1 MPFAYSLDIEMI
13 DKLLGRAELK
23 ARIDELEDENERLR
37 RRYEA
42 ESERRSE
49 AATAR
54 QRAEREQN
62 QLEDRI
68 AQLEGELERLE
79 AERAHAHD
87 DGHAIEP
94 RRRGRL
100 RGAELTAVLDR
111 LESVR
116 TEPEGAL
123 TATIPAEWAISDGVP
138 DVLEELLGGRSALL
152 EDAAPAVVYADD
164 AQLVSVA
171 LSPPIDPSVAG
182 SESGRSENS
191 TAPQGRSA
199 DPQAVTL
206 EWGDRFRV
214 DRSWFCPR
222 GEFTLALV
230 RADLFALGVY
240 EGDERIDYHGFESD
254 VKGSHSKGGFSQG
267 RFERIREGQIAD
279 HLERCRDALA
289 SHRTG
294 PLYLVGQREAV
305 SRLVENWGV
314 DPEATAAVDAT
325 GKPKPAL
332 EDAFRSFFTTE
343 LLVV

>member
-1 MPFAYSLDIEMI
+1 MI

-42 ESERRSE
+42 ESDRRSE

-62 QLEDRI
+62 QLQDRI

-79 AERAHAHD
+79 AEHEHARD
-87 DGHAIEP
+87 DGHAVEP
-94 RRRGRL
+94 RRRDRL

-116 TEPEGAL
+116 TKPEGAL
-123 TATIPAEWAISDGVP
+123 TATLPANWELSDGVP
-138 DVLEELLGGRSALL
+138 DPLTDIFGDRTVLL
-152 EDAAPAVVYADD
+152 EDVAPAVVYADD
-164 AQLVSVA
+164 AQLISVE
-171 LSPPIDPSVAG
+171 LSPPIDPSVA
-182 SESGRSENS
+182 ESGSGQS
-191 TAPQGRSA
+191 GKPATANRRSA
-199 DPQAVTL
+199 NAETVTL

-214 DRSWFCPR
+214 DRSWFCPQ

-240 EGDERIDYHGFESD
+240 DGDERIDYHGFESD

-279 HLERCRDALA
+279 HLERCRDALS

-294 PLYLVGQREAV
+294 PLYLVGQREAI

>member
-1 MPFAYSLDIEMI
+1 MI

-62 QLEDRI
+62 QLQDRI
-68 AQLEGELERLE
+68 AQLEGELERLK
-79 AERAHAHD
+79 AEHEQGRD
-87 DGHAIEP
+87 DGRALEP
-94 RRRGRL
+94 RRQDRL

-123 TATIPAEWAISDGVP
+123 TATIPGGWAISDGVP
-138 DVLEELLGGRSALL
+138 DAVEELLGDRSALL
-152 EDAAPAVVYADD
+152 EDVAPAVVYADD
-164 AQLVSVA
+164 ARLVSVA
-171 LSPPIDPSVAG
+171 LSPPLDPLYWSDSG
-182 SESGRSENS
+182 ESRSGRSND
-191 TAPQGRSA
+191 GV
-199 DPQAVTL
+199 DL
-206 EWGDRFRV
+206 EWADRFHL
-214 DRSWFCPR
+214 DRSWFLPR
-222 GEFTLALV
+222 GQFTLALV

-240 EGDERIDYHGFESD
+240 DGDERIGYRGFESD

-279 HLERCRDALA
+279 HLERCRDALDA
-289 SHRTG
+289 HRTG
-294 PLYLVGQREAV
+294 ALYLVGQREAV
-305 SRLVENWGV
+305 SRLVENRGV
-314 DPEATAAVDAT
+314 EADATATVDAT